1 MSQGYEAD
9 GNLMSREETLKRW
22 LETKERGKKLSKN
35 PLSFVTLT
43 ESKKGNITEQSHL
56 NSNNKQSYEF
66 RTMMKVPSK
75 GNLFIGVD
83 ERSSTPKPFYERLFD
98 KSTISSQLKTRV
110 LLERKSFP
118 DSHSRTPGNFPPEE
132 TSPQTKDLTKTCY
145 NWKTEPKPR
154 RPCSAMTISN
164 QVSSS
169 FSKPGRNSSINSK
182 SPLPPQRC
190 EVMILTGKELVLD
203 TTHPPPTSPMEWS
216 VPTELSELES
226 DKTFEEKSTAISRTE
241 IDVMLEVTHKLNNS
255 GYPLPS
261 KQDDASSDVFV
272 PAKENSCLVDHFLNL
287 SIESTSSRDSF
298 VNLKRRGRRSRNKR
312 PPLNNQTNASEEHKK
327 NEASE
332 KQPQF
337 LTRRQNLRDGKQKKY
352 LDLDKPQTSS
362 ICMKRANETIC
373 SRVHQNAQCPAD
385 TFSQMMESDDDYDAK
400 AVGREF
406 TPKKRRSQGRLSEI
420 CTLCGLDNAPDR
432 AQNDHQQG
440 LATIHREPVEEKES
454 DTENL
459 VRVCPDFAKFD
470 GKTILD
476 CIPEDNVH
484 YHCTQTSE
492 TSKRLEGMQS
502 QIRSL
507 QIDKKKLQDRIF
519 MSTKDYEKRVT
530 PFRNIFE
537 EKRILRAANSKLKQ
551 ENESINQTLLS
562 AVSSLQDQ
570 MSLALTTAL
579 QNKTELEEKLSLA
592 ESTIQKLLRTQTNGV
607 YSEI

>member
-9 GNLMSREETLKRW
+9 GNLMSSEETLKRW

-35 PLSFVTLT
+35 PLSFIRISDND
-43 ESKKGNITEQSHL
+43 ESAIKRKSIHWSRRKELHPKAFLRTIIRQKHHL
-56 NSNNKQSYEF
+56 LPTQN
-66 RTMMKVPSK
+66 
-75 GNLFIGVD
+75 
-83 ERSSTPKPFYERLFD
+83 
-98 KSTISSQLKTRV
+98 RV

-118 DSHSRTPGNFPPEE
+118 DSHSRKPGNFPSRPKE

-145 NWKTEPKPR
+145 NWKTEPKPQ
-154 RPCSAMTISN
+154 RPCSAMKMSY
-164 QVSSS
+164 QASSS
-169 FSKPGRNSSINSK
+169 FSKPGCHSSINSK
-182 SPLPPQRC
+182 SPLPPPRC

-203 TTHPPPTSPMEWS
+203 TTHSPPTSPMEWS

-226 DKTFEEKSTAISRTE
+226 DKTFEEKDTAISRTE

-287 SIESTSSRDSF
+287 SIESTSSRVSF
-298 VNLKRRGRRSRNKR
+298 VNLKRRGRRSRNKH
-312 PPLNNQTNASEEHKK
+312 PPFNNQTNASEERKK

-337 LTRRQNLRDGKQKKY
+337 LTRRQNMRD
-352 LDLDKPQTSS
+352 
-362 ICMKRANETIC
+362 
-373 SRVHQNAQCPAD
+373 AD
-385 TFSQMMESDDDYDAK
+385 TFSQMMESDDDYDAT

-502 QIRSL
+502 QTRSL

-570 MSLALTTAL
+570 MSTALTTAL
-579 QNKTELEEKLSLA
+579 QNKTELEEKLFLA